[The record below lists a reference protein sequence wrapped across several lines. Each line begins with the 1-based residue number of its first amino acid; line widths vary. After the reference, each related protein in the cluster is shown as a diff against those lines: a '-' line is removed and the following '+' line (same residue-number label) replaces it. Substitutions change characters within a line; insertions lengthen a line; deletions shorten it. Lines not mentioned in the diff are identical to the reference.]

1 MTSRF
6 IDEAVITLESGR
18 GGDGATS
25 FHREK
30 HVPRGGPDGA
40 DGGRG
45 GDVVL
50 VADRHVRTLYDV
62 RFRGKYKAEDGTMA
76 HQNKRGKDAGDIV
89 IKVPIGTVV
98 LDNETGEA
106 IVDLNVEGARLVA
119 CRGGKGGLGNERFV
133 SSVRQAPTIS
143 QKGAPGETLEVRLE
157 LKLIADAGLVGLPN
171 AGKSTLL
178 SAMSAA
184 RPKVGAYP
192 FTTIEPNLGV
202 ANAGDSTF
210 VIADLP
216 GLIEG
221 ASEGHGLGH
230 QFLKHAERTK
240 VLVHVLDG
248 FPIDGSDPIENYRV
262 IEEELARYSD
272 DLKDR
277 ARLTVMN
284 KIDVVPKED
293 AEAMVAILHEAGI
306 DAIPVSAAT
315 GEGVQGLIYTIARL
329 LEEFVEEPVHVI
341 VPEMRRE
348 TDDSWTAKKVGADR
362 YQVSGERIERLVTMT
377 RLEDKDSLRYLHRR
391 LERIGIIA
399 KLRELGIE
407 EGATVEIAGWEFEY
421 RDW

>member
-1 MTSRF
+1 MSAKF
-6 IDEAVITLESGR
+6 IDEAVITLESGK

-62 RFRGKYKAEDGTMA
+62 RFHGHYKAAEGTMA
-76 HQNKRGKDAGDIV
+76 HQNKHGKDALDVV

-98 LDNETGEA
+98 IEHETNDA
-106 IVDLNVEGARLVA
+106 LVDLNVEGARFVA
-119 CRGGKGGLGNERFV
+119 CRGGKGGNGNLKYV

-143 QKGAPGETLEVRLE
+143 QLGAPSEKLVVRLE
-157 LKLIADAGLVGLPN
+157 LKLIADVGFVGLPN

-178 SAMSAA
+178 AAISAA

-202 ANAGDSTF
+202 VKAGDRTF
-210 VIADLP
+210 VVADLP

-230 QFLKHAERTK
+230 QFLKHAERTR

-248 FPIDGSDPIENYRV
+248 FPIDGSDTIQNFRTIEQ
-262 IEEELARYSD
+262 ELERYSD
-272 DLKDR
+272 LLKGKNR
-277 ARLTVMN
+277 ITVMN
-284 KIDVVPKED
+284 KADVASKED
-293 AEAMVAILHEAGI
+293 VEAMLAILEESGIEAM
-306 DAIPVSAAT
+306 PVSAAT
-315 GEGVQGLIYTIARL
+315 GEGTQALIFALSKL
-329 LEEFVEEPVHVI
+329 LDEPSEEPVHVI
-341 VPEMRRE
+341 VPEMRRQ
-348 TDDSWTAKKVGADR
+348 TDEAWSAAPQGGGGFRVT
-362 YQVSGERIERLVTMT
+362 GERIERLVKMT
-377 RLEDKDSLRYLHRR
+377 RLEDSESLRYLHRR
-391 LERIGIIA
+391 LERIGVIG
-399 KLRELGIE
+399 KLRELGIA
-407 EGATVEIAGWEFEY
+407 EGDTVEIAGWQFEY